1 MADNIDISRET
12 EREHCDSIRI
22 ADDVIKCIAA
32 FAASEIEGVAGMA
45 GNATN
50 DIIARLGGKTLEKG
64 VRVTID
70 ENEVRLMLSINVRYG
85 CSIPEVSRK
94 VQDKVRSTIE
104 NMTGL
109 EVVNVNVRIAG
120 VDMLMGKKNE

>member
-104 NMTGL
+104 NMTGFSVS
-109 EVVNVNVRIAG
+109 EIDINIAG
-120 VDMLMGKKNE
+120 IENVIG

>member
-1 MADNIDISRET
+1 MRE
-12 EREHCDSIRI
+12 ENLRVS
-22 ADDVIKCIAA
+22 
-32 FAASEIEGVAGMA
+32 
-45 GNATN
+45 
-50 DIIARLGGKTLEKG
+50 LEKG

-104 NMTGL
+104 NMTGFSVS
-109 EVVNVNVRIAG
+109 EIDINIAG
-120 VDMLMGKKNE
+120 IENVIG

>member
-70 ENEVRLMLSINVRYG
+70 ENEVKLMLSINVRYG

-104 NMTGL
+104 NMTGFSVS
-109 EVVNVNVRIAG
+109 EIDINIAG
-120 VDMLMGKKNE
+120 IENVIG

>member
-70 ENEVRLMLSINVRYG
+70 ENEVRLILSINVRYG

-104 NMTGL
+104 NMTGFSVS
-109 EVVNVNVRIAG
+109 EIDINIAG
-120 VDMLMGKKNE
+120 IENVIG

>member
-70 ENEVRLMLSINVRYG
+70 ENGVRLMLSINVRYG

-104 NMTGL
+104 NMTGFSVS
-109 EVVNVNVRIAG
+109 EIDINIAG
-120 VDMLMGKKNE
+120 IENVIG

>member
-70 ENEVRLMLSINVRYG
+70 ENEVRLMMSINVRYG

-104 NMTGL
+104 NMTGFSVS
-109 EVVNVNVRIAG
+109 EIDINIAG
-120 VDMLMGKKNE
+120 IENVIG

>member
-32 FAASEIEGVAGMA
+32 FAASEIEGVGGMA

-104 NMTGL
+104 NMTGFSVS
-109 EVVNVNVRIAG
+109 EIDINIAG
-120 VDMLMGKKNE
+120 IENVIG